1 MVMVGNFIHL
11 VIKQAGTRWTMQLFK
26 TIILGTYANDTSLN
40 HVPGRLAKTKITLT
54 YSICDRSVRLG
65 VVFHQTL
72 FVIYEKKHTKKGV
85 ETEDAQSC
93 WVLISALITENSGS
107 SWRRRKKKSR
117 RSSWI
122 QASRDD
128 ILVDCYELKVAPSPI
143 HMLRPWS
150 RCDGIWRWGLWPWWW
165 SPEGWISTFRKSG
178 QLALSASEKLA
189 VCKAEKGHL
198 QKPVVLASWSQASS
212 LQTGRSPLLSFVG
225 RPVL

>member
-1 MVMVGNFIHL
+1 ML
-11 VIKQAGTRWTMQLFK
+11 RAAGSLSQLWSLK
-26 TIILGTYANDTSLN
+26 IVVLLG
-40 HVPGRLAKTKITLT
+40 GGK
-54 YSICDRSVRLG
+54 
-65 VVFHQTL
+65 
-72 FVIYEKKHTKKGV
+72 
-85 ETEDAQSC
+85 
-93 WVLISALITENSGS
+93 
-107 SWRRRKKKSR
+107 KKKSR
-117 RSSWI
+117 RSSRI

-143 HMLRPWS
+143 HMLRPFS

-198 QKPVVLASWSQASS
+198 QKPVVFAFWSRASS

-225 RPVL
+225 RPVLYQVELRWRPLTQMNVKVPLTFRGSQILTFSTSGRLTCSCYGEIPFEGRVHENK